1 MDLASS
7 VNLFRYSSSRTHTAI
22 DKSSENASTDIL
34 MLVLK
39 FTVVISKSP
48 YKWVRH
54 VCHPTLKGKVQR
66 AIVIDKPQSTVN
78 GQGPD

>member
-1 MDLASS
+1 
-7 VNLFRYSSSRTHTAI
+7 
-22 DKSSENASTDIL
+22 

-48 YKWVRH
+48 SEW
-54 VCHPTLKGKVQR
+54 VCHVYYPTFKGIKVQLT
-66 AIVIDKPQSTVN
+66 IVIDKPQSTDN

>member
-1 MDLASS
+1 
-7 VNLFRYSSSRTHTAI
+7 
-22 DKSSENASTDIL
+22 

-48 YKWVRH
+48 YKWVRL

>member
-1 MDLASS
+1 
-7 VNLFRYSSSRTHTAI
+7 
-22 DKSSENASTDIL
+22 

-48 YKWVRH
+48 HRWVRH
-54 VCHPTLKGKVQR
+54 VCHPTLKGIKVQLT
-66 AIVIDKPQSTVN
+66 IVIDKPQSTDN